1 MDISP
6 FVISASQLEKLQ
18 LAQALMKSLIGSSV
32 KMLVTNCSYFFRIG
46 RQQHLE
52 RPLRYKVF
60 QAEFSNQII
69 SVKVQDHSEV
79 SELIFPPV
87 GDFPVTCNKWQHR
100 SRGNASCNI
109 LLPLNVLSCETKG
122 LAESLVFFNTSSLLG
137 L

>member
-18 LAQALMKSLIGSSV
+18 LAQALMKSFIGSSV

-60 QAEFSNQII
+60 
-69 SVKVQDHSEV
+69 
-79 SELIFPPV
+79 
-87 GDFPVTCNKWQHR
+87 
-100 SRGNASCNI
+100 
-109 LLPLNVLSCETKG
+109 
-122 LAESLVFFNTSSLLG
+122 
-137 L
+137 